1 MAADS
6 CERIGFLGE
15 YEERAKDGTPGTSTF
30 RRQVKEL
37 LIRANEQ
44 KW

>member
-6 CERIGFLGE
+6 CERIGSLGE
-15 YEERAKDGTPGTSTF
+15 YEERAKDGIPGTPTF
-30 RRQVKEL
+30 RRQVKEVL
-37 LIRANEQ
+37 KRPNEQ